1 MKKNVIKILLFLIC
15 VASIFLSAGCSKADN
30 YDGMVKVV
38 FELEGG
44 TYSNSTMPITYYYNF
59 EKGTENLIK
68 ELGDKSL
75 SSSTGNKTVTNGT
88 MFLEGWYKTR
98 TEEGEGE
105 SKKVTYSGKWNF
117 ATDKVTDAGI
127 TLYARWVKYVYR
139 ICYNDEETGEAVKN
153 DEWVYPVIG
162 TDGKLSD
169 TRARSVAEARLGYT
183 MIPGYYDEEG
193 NDWNMDFVH
202 PQDDDNPIVDVFVKY
217 VKNLN
222 DTPWVM
228 VSTASDFEKYFSS
241 RSNIYLFNDIDFN
254 NETLK
259 GINTGTYDG
268 VIYGNGHTIKNF
280 SVECVVK
287 KESCEI
293 RIDDEIP
300 DRSIVLSLFGKTD
313 GAIVKDVTF
322 ENVIYTIESGYTGM
336 TQLVVAPVCLRAT
349 NSEFTNVTFNG
360 KCVIKEINDKAR
372 DKFFVGD
379 SLSYL
384 DKGNVTETNVT
395 VNFTVEDLTAGA

>member
-15 VASIFLSAGCSKADN
+15 VASISLSAGCSKADN

-75 SSSTGNKTVTNGT
+75 SSSTGNKTITNGT

-105 SKKVTYSGKWNF
+105 NKKVTYSGKWNF
-117 ATDKVTDAGI
+117 ATDKVTDEGI

-139 ICYNDEETGEAVKN
+139 ICYNDEETGDPVKK
-153 DEWVYPVIG
+153 DDWVYSVIG

-169 TRARSVAEARLGYT
+169 TRAKSIAEARIGYT
-183 MIPGYYDEEG
+183 MLPGYYDEEG

-222 DTPWVM
+222 DTPWAM
-228 VSTASDFEKYFSS
+228 VSTAEDFEEKFKS
-241 RSNIYLFNDIDFN
+241 RFNIYLLNDIDFN
-254 NETLK
+254 GTTID
-259 GINTGTYDG
+259 GFINNLYDA

-280 SVECVVK
+280 SVK
-287 KESCEI
+287 SDI
-293 RIDDEIP
+293 NNGSARDDM
-300 DRSIVLSLFGKTD
+300 DFGNKLVFVSLFGKAEN
-313 GAIVKDVTF
+313 AIVKDITI
-322 ENVIYTIESGYTGM
+322 ENVTYTFSSTYKTGIRGVI
-336 TQLVVAPVCLRAT
+336 LAPMFLSAKD
-349 NSEFTNVTFNG
+349 SEFTNVTFSG
-360 KCVIKEINDKAR
+360 KCVIEKMHADVYKNFKTTKNA
-372 DKFFVGD
+372 V
-379 SLSYL
+379 YL
-384 DKGNVTETNVT
+384 NKGNVTETNVT

>member
-15 VASIFLSAGCSKADN
+15 VASISLSAGCSKADN

-105 SKKVTYSGKWNF
+105 NKKVTYSGKWNF
-117 ATDKVTDAGI
+117 ATDKVTDEGI

-153 DEWVYPVIG
+153 DEWVYSVIG

-169 TRARSVAEARLGYT
+169 TRAQSIAEARGGYT
-183 MIPGYYDEEG
+183 MLPGFYDEEG
-193 NDWNMDFVH
+193 NDWNMNFVH
-202 PQDDDNPIVDVFVKY
+202 PQDDNNPIVDVFVKY

-228 VSTASDFEKYFSS
+228 VSTASDFATYFSS
-241 RSNIYLFNDIDFN
+241 RSNIYLLNDIDFN
-254 NETLK
+254 
-259 GINTGTYDG
+259 GTTIDGFKNNLYDA

-280 SVECVVK
+280 SVK
-287 KESCEI
+287 SD
-293 RIDDEIP
+293 IDNGSARD
-300 DRSIVLSLFGKTD
+300 DMDFGNKLVFVSLFGKAEK
-313 GAIVKDVTF
+313 AIVKDITI
-322 ENVIYTIESGYTGM
+322 ENVTYTFSSTYRTGIRGVI
-336 TQLVVAPVCLRAT
+336 LAPMFLSAKD
-349 NSEFTNVTFNG
+349 SEFTNVTFSG
-360 KCVIKEINDKAR
+360 KCVIEKMHADVYKNFETTENA
-372 DKFFVGD
+372 V
-379 SLSYL
+379 YL

-395 VNFTVEDLTAGA
+395 VNFTVEDLTAGV

>member
-15 VASIFLSAGCSKADN
+15 VASISLSAGCSKADN
-30 YDGMVKVV
+30 YDNMVKVV

-75 SSSTGNKTVTNGT
+75 SSSTGKKTVTNGT
-88 MFLEGWYKTR
+88 MFLEGWYRTR

-105 SKKVTYSGKWNF
+105 NKEVTYSGKWNF

-169 TRARSVAEARLGYT
+169 TRASSVAEARIGYT

-202 PQDDDNPIVDVFVKY
+202 PQDDKNPIVDVFVKY

-228 VSTASDFEKYFSS
+228 VGTASDFKEKFES
-241 RSNIYLFNDIDFN
+241 RFNIYLLNDIDFKGMTIDGFKN
-254 NETLK
+254 NL
-259 GINTGTYDG
+259 YDA

-280 SVECVVK
+280 SVK
-287 KESCEI
+287 SDI
-293 RIDDEIP
+293 NNNSARDDM
-300 DRSIVLSLFGKTD
+300 DFGNRLVFVSLFGKAEN
-313 GAIVKDVTF
+313 AIVKDITI
-322 ENVIYTIESGYTGM
+322 ENVTYTFSSSYRTGIKGVI
-336 TQLVVAPVCLRAT
+336 LAPMFLSAE
-349 NSEFTNVTFNG
+349 NSEFTNVTFSG
-360 KCVIKEINDKAR
+360 KCVVKEMHADVHKN
-372 DKFFVGD
+372 FVTTKNAV
-379 SLSYL
+379 YL
-384 DKGNVTETNVT
+384 NKGNVTETNVT